1 MDNEYCSDDDKVI
14 CNREAVGAWEKF
26 KAYRIDRGRPTP
38 SPFTRAALAWRARM
52 KASRTSPQNSTSTM
66 TTCQSQP
73 HTLPALDPNPA
84 PRAGSSGV
92 VCDRDSVGE
101 WEKFQVYSLEFDSP
115 IFGTISVT
123 SAEYG
128 SNCACKASD
137 YDWSTIPYCDQD
149 SFRCCVMRSSSTP
162 CSESSL
168 SDSGETI
175 NGYPIC
181 QPSTDQTAALKRACD
196 GQTGTCSYYINQV
209 AIGDPAAGCQKTYKY
224 AWSCVQDFEYGGAS
238 EAQTLPDNKGCWEV
252 TSKEE
257 CCGFLD
263 GRDPATDPDYGGQ
276 PCVWRELGFAP
287 TNDVDPS
294 RQCDVATAVQGEP
307 NECGMA
313 TGALPLGG
321 SVSCDA
327 THEELVGT
335 DVLETTYSGSTDAEK
350 DSSCCGKCAD
360 EPACEYWVRATGTDN
375 RCWLKR
381 AYAYSLDSSS
391 RRGGFYRHTFEVG
404 APADWK
410 TIRLDC
416 PLNLPAEGVK
426 VALKGGQHGKFCRSS
441 YSCKASDYTWSTIHY
456 CDQDSSK
463 CCVMRSPGDFCATQH
478 TVEVPK
484 ILSYP
489 DVTCPAGYND
499 VTSADECNRVAV
511 ANGTPSARCVP
522 RPPARASVCRT
533 LSRRA
538 TPLAPDAAL

>member
-1 MDNEYCSDDDKVI
+1 
-14 CNREAVGAWEKF
+14 
-26 KAYRIDRGRPTP
+26 
-38 SPFTRAALAWRARM
+38 
-52 KASRTSPQNSTSTM
+52 M
-66 TTCQSQP
+66 TTCQSQNLTP
-73 HTLPALDPNPA
+73 CLPSTPTLTRQ

-92 VCDRDSVGE
+92 VCDRNSVGE

-181 QPSTDQTAALKRACD
+181 QPTADQTATLKRACD
-196 GQTGTCSYYINQV
+196 GQTGTCSYYIDYL
-209 AIGDPAAGCQKTYKY
+209 AIGDPAAGCRKTYKY

-238 EAQTLPDNKGCWEV
+238 ASQTLPDGVGCYQV

-276 PCVWRELGFAP
+276 PCVWRELGFSP
-287 TNDVDPS
+287 TNDFDPS
-294 RQCDVATAVQGEP
+294 RQCDVATVVGGEP
-307 NECGMA
+307 NECGVA
-313 TGALPLGG
+313 RRRL
-321 SVSCDA
+321 SSE
-327 THEELVGT
+327 HVG
-335 DVLETTYSGSTDAEK
+335 EASAEASG
-350 DSSCCGKCAD
+350 
-360 EPACEYWVRATGTDN
+360 
-375 RCWLKR
+375 
-381 AYAYSLDSSS
+381 
-391 RRGGFYRHTFEVG
+391 
-404 APADWK
+404 K

-441 YSCKASDYTWSTIHY
+441 YSCKASDYTWSTIPY